1 MDLFNI
7 SSLWKLT
14 TYVKYR
20 PPPPNSSDKSDKIM
34 LLYFNNRETLYEK
47 YKMPKLHLGIYK
59 KNIKQNH
66 LTYVREKAKWFPLS
80 P

>member
-14 TYVKYR
+14 THGKYR
-20 PPPPNSSDKSDKIM
+20 PPANSSDESDKIM
-34 LLYFNNRETLYEK
+34 PLYFNNRETLYEK

-59 KNIKQNH
+59 KNIKKNH
-66 LTYVREKAKWFPLS
+66 LTYVREKAKWFPLL